1 MNNAKIDIYK
11 KALQEVFEKLLKL
24 LLEKELKA
32 MQRKKISAKEVTYL
46 FMNDNNHF
54 KLFFKIL
61 QASF

>member
-32 MQRKKISAKEVTYL
+32 MQRKKNISKRGNL
-46 FMNDNNHF
+46 FVYER
-54 KLFFKIL
+54 L
-61 QASF
+61 